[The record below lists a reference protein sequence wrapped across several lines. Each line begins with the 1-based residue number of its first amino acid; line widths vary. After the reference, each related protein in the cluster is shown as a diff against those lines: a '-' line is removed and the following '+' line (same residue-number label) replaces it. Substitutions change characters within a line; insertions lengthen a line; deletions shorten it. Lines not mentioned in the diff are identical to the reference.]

1 MNNTIA
7 IIPARS
13 GSKSVPHKNITDLNG
28 FPMLAYSIA
37 VAKISGIKRVLLSTD
52 CSDYIKIGQQYGAET
67 PFLRPPEY
75 STDKSSDFDFMNHAM
90 NWIYENERQI
100 PEYWV
105 HLRPTTPLRDPL
117 VIIGAIEK
125 VRNDINSTS
134 LRSGHLAT
142 ESPLKWFM
150 KDDNDYFKPLL
161 NNLSAQDT
169 NLPRQHF
176 DDVYIPNGY
185 VDIIRSSFAM
195 NNIQKCIQGSKM
207 KVFETEKV
215 DEIDSIDELALIK
228 FKSKNYNSKIFD
240 YLKSHK

>member
-52 CSDYIKIGQQYGAET
+52 CSDYIKIGQQYGMET

-90 NWIYENERQI
+90 NWIYENEGQI

-117 VIIGAIEK
+117 
-125 VRNDINSTS
+125 
-134 LRSGHLAT
+134 
-142 ESPLKWFM
+142 
-150 KDDNDYFKPLL
+150 LL
-161 NNLSAQDT
+161 L
-169 NLPRQHF
+169 
-176 DDVYIPNGY
+176 
-185 VDIIRSSFAM
+185 
-195 NNIQKCIQGSKM
+195 
-207 KVFETEKV
+207 
-215 DEIDSIDELALIK
+215 
-228 FKSKNYNSKIFD
+228 
-240 YLKSHK
+240 